1 MSDIILDFIYNE
13 NLIKIQCQRNE
24 YMKDIFKRYLIK
36 INKDKDDIY
45 FMCNGNK
52 INEEL
57 KLEEINN
64 KDNEIKILVNN
75 INEKKIENEEEVL
88 KKYKDIICPE
98 CGEICLFNIK
108 DYKIILNKCI
118 HNHCIENI
126 LLDEYNDCQK
136 NNELNILCSN
146 CNKNK
151 KEIYNNQFYKCCN
164 CKINLCPICKVNH
177 NKEHILIDYEL
188 KNYFCNIHGKNYI
201 SYCKK
206 CNMNLCL
213 LCEID
218 HTNHNYNSLTKLIT
232 NKKK

>member
-1 MSDIILDFIYNE
+1 MTEVILDFIYQGT
-13 NLIKIQCQRNE
+13 KIQIYCKKNE
-24 YMKDIFKRYLIK
+24 YMKDIFKRYLTK
-36 INKDKDDIY
+36 IEKDINDLY
-45 FMCNGNK
+45 FICNGSK

-57 KLEEINN
+57 KLEDLNN
-64 KDNEIKILVNN
+64 KDNEIN
-75 INEKKIENEEEVL
+75 IFVSDLNEKKNENKGEII
-88 KKYKDIICPE
+88 KQSKDIICPE
-98 CGEICLFNIK
+98 CGNICSIEFK

-118 HNHCIENI
+118 KNHSIENI
-126 LLDEYNDCQK
+126 LFNEFNDLQKYN
-136 NNELNILCSN
+136 ESSIVCSK
-146 CNKNK
+146 CNANK
-151 KEIYNNQFYKCCN
+151 SEIHDNKLYKCCN
-164 CKINLCPICKVNH
+164 CKINICPLCKLKH
-177 NKEHILIDYEL
+177 DKDHILIDYEL